1 MEPMEPMELC
11 TFCAVSCDT
20 SPHELRRFPLRSPRL
35 GSRHFPPAIR
45 QDFGQRTG
53 KEKGADLRCLKP
65 LKPI

>member
-20 SPHELRRFPLRSPRL
+20 SPHELRRFPLRSHGRL
-35 GSRHFPPAIR
+35 AHFPPAIR
-45 QDFGQRTG
+45 QDFGQGTG
-53 KEKGADLRCLKP
+53 KEKGADLRCLSP